1 MNSELR
7 IKLFAIYQKAADYIN
22 NAEPESTQLDI
33 INEAAAVVVDNLEEL
48 EEAPDVQH
56 ILGKC
61 LLYINKDF
69 EDGVNPTL
77 EEYIDMGYELVEEL
91 SGFLGAF
98 FE

>member
-7 IKLFAIYQKAADYIN
+7 IKLFAIYKEAADYIN
-22 NAEPESTQLDI
+22 NAEPKNTQLDI
-33 INEAAAVVVDNLEEL
+33 INDAALVVVENLEEL

-56 ILGKC
+56 VLGKC

-77 EEYIDMGYELVEEL
+77 EEYADIGYELVEEL